1 MNITNEKVTDYINEY
16 YRPLDDELSDLRI
29 KCEEL
34 EIPLILKETEN
45 YLQCYLS
52 LNQRIFLRLEQPSAI
67 QLFFSQSTCRIAK

>member
-45 YLQCYLS
+45 YLLTMLS
-52 LNQRIFLRLEQPSAI
+52 IVKPKNILEIGTA
-67 QLFFSQSTCRIAK
+67 FGY